1 MKERLS
7 SDLTEKK
14 RNQAEEKDNVDDDDN
29 NVTIFISLSLSLLRQ
44 KHYKPLEDFS
54 ITIISRRLVFCL
66 YCFMSNT

>member
-1 MKERLS
+1 M
-7 SDLTEKK
+7 TEKK
-14 RNQAEEKDNVDDDDN
+14 RNQAEDKDDVDDDDDN
-29 NVTIFISLSLSLLRQ
+29 NVTIFISLCLSLSLLRQ

>member
-1 MKERLS
+1 MKKRLS

-14 RNQAEEKDNVDDDDN
+14 RNQAEEKDDVDDDDDN
-29 NVTIFISLSLSLLRQ
+29 SLLRQ

-54 ITIISRRLVFCL
+54 IKIISRRLVFCL